1 MESEL
6 QKKINRGST
15 DFLLEILDTV
25 MNRESMGSLF
35 NLFESLKEIIG
46 INKLGRTLGFDQ

>member
-25 MNRESMGSLF
+25 MNKESMGSLF

-46 INKLGRTLGFDQ
+46 INKLGRTLSFDQ

>member
-46 INKLGRTLGFDQ
+46 INKLDRTLGFDQ

>member
-1 MESEL
+1 MESDL

-15 DFLLEILDTV
+15 DFLLEILDTI
-25 MNRESMGSLF
+25 MNKESMASLF

-46 INKLGRTLGFDQ
+46 INKLG

>member
-1 MESEL
+1 MESDL

-25 MNRESMGSLF
+25 MNKESMGSLF
-35 NLFESLKEIIG
+35 NLFESLMEIIG
-46 INKLGRTLGFDQ
+46 INKLGYSLNFDQ

>member
-15 DFLLEILDTV
+15 DFLLEILDTI
-25 MNRESMGSLF
+25 MNKDSMGSLF
-35 NLFESLKEIIG
+35 NLFESLKEVIG
-46 INKLGRTLGFDQ
+46 VNKLGRNLGFDQ